1 MPAPVVDS
9 PGRLTRLLE
18 RAPGGFFVAYAVVA
32 SFGAYFCMY
41 AFRKPFAAAKFSEEA
56 FAFDA
61 LELKSAIVISQVMG
75 YALSKYIGIRVC
87 SELHPRYH
95 PAALVGLILWAEA
108 ALVLFAQSPG
118 SWKTLAIFLN
128 GLALGMVWGLV
139 VRFLEG
145 RVTSEL
151 LLAGLSCSFIVSSGI
166 VKDVGRAMMSGT
178 AAEFWSGVPLL
189 GPPIA
194 AWLGQV
200 SESWMPATTG
210 LHFLPF
216 FLLFVWMLAQ
226 LPRRTERDV
235 VQRQPRES
243 MDGARRYAFLREYAP
258 GLVMLVGAYFL
269 LTAYRD
275 FRDNF
280 SVEIFE
286 ALGYPYAGNETI
298 ITQAETLVAVGVI
311 SILALLNTLRRSRPG
326 LIATFVVMAG
336 GTALLGLSTLALQA
350 GWIDGFWWMTL
361 IGLGSY
367 LAYVPYGSLLFERLM
382 ANTAIVGTA
391 VFAIYLADA
400 VGYTG
405 SVAMLLYKDLA
416 AAEMSRLAFFQG
428 ATWAMAGV
436 GTLLLALSCVY
447 FLWRPGAEPEDPEPR
462 RG

>member
-1 MPAPVVDS
+1 MSAAAAKI
-9 PGRLTRLLE
+9 PGRLTRILD
-18 RAPGGFFVAYAVVA
+18 RAPGAFFVGYAVVA
-32 SFGAYFCMY
+32 SFGAYFSMY
-41 AFRKPFAAAKFSEEA
+41 AFRKPFAAAKFEGES
-56 FAFDA
+56 FGGDL

-75 YALSKYIGIRVC
+75 YALSKYVGIRVC

-95 PAALVGLILWAEA
+95 PAALVALILWAEA
-108 ALVLFAQSPG
+108 ALFLFAG
-118 SWKTLAIFLN
+118 SSGDWKTLAIFLN
-128 GLALGMVWGLV
+128 GLSLGMVWGLV

-178 AAEFWSGVPLL
+178 AAEWWSAVPVI
-189 GPPIA
+189 GA
-194 AWLGQV
+194 AVARQMGEV
-200 SESWMPATTG
+200 SESWMPAITG
-210 LHFLPF
+210 LHFLPLF
-216 FLLFVWMLAQ
+216 VFFVWMLAQ
-226 LPRRTERDV
+226 LPRRTEVDVAQRHARD
-235 VQRQPRES
+235 S
-243 MDGARRYAFLREYAP
+243 MDGGQRYAFIREYLP
-258 GLVMLVGAYFL
+258 GLVMLVAAYFL

-298 ITQAETLVAVGVI
+298 ITRAETLVAVGVI
-311 SILALLNTLRRSRPG
+311 SILAGLNAIRRSRPG
-326 LIATFVVMAG
+326 LVATFAVMAG
-336 GTALLGLSTLALQA
+336 GTALLAISTLLLQA
-350 GWIDGFWWMTL
+350 GVINGFWWMTL

-382 ANTAIVGTA
+382 ANTTLVGTA

-416 AAEMSRLAFFQG
+416 ASEMSRLAFFQQ
-428 ATWAMAGV
+428 ATWGMAAV
-436 GTLLLALSCVY
+436 GTLLLIASCRY
-447 FLWRPGAEPEDPEPR
+447 FLGHPASGGGAAHAEEN
-462 RG
+462 

>member
-41 AFRKPFAAAKFSEEA
+41 AFRKPFAAAKFAEES

-95 PAALVGLILWAEA
+95 PVALVGLILWAEA

-145 RVTSEL
+145 RVTAEL

-166 VKDVGRAMMSGT
+166 VKDVGRAMMSGG

-189 GPPIA
+189 GPVIA
-194 AWLGQV
+194 GWLGHV

-216 FLLFVWMLAQ
+216 FILFVWMLAQ
-226 LPRRTERDV
+226 LPRRTDLDV
-235 VQRQPRES
+235 VQRQSRES
-243 MDGARRYAFLREYAP
+243 MDGARRYAFLREYGP

-280 SVEIFE
+280 AVEIFE

-298 ITQAETLVAVGVI
+298 ITRAEILVAVGVI

-336 GTALLGLSTLALQA
+336 GTALLALSTLALQA

-436 GTLLLALSCVY
+436 GTVLLALSCFY
-447 FLWRPGAEPEDPEPR
+447 FVRRSDAESEDPGSR
-462 RG
+462 LG